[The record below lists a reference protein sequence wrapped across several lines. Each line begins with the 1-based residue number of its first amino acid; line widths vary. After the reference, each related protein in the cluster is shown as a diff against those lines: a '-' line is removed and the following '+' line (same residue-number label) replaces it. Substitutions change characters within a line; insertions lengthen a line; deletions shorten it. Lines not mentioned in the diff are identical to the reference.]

1 MPLFIP
7 WLFLPSL
14 KPSEEGITVSTTARE
29 GAMETDKS
37 PDHNEAQEE
46 DDTAVAAE
54 CFLVER
60 TKIIQPASLKD
71 SKLEKLKEVLLDWI
85 NSTLKAE
92 HIVVQSLEDDL
103 YDGLVLHH
111 LLASLAGVHLP
122 LEEIALTSSAQIR
135 KLEVVMQELDKRLD
149 RRAPKC
155 DVSSIHKKDLLTTL
169 HLLVAMVRHFQPEL
183 ELPSDVKVQVAHV
196 EVSGTGIRSDVR
208 SEVLTGESSHS
219 ENLGSTHGDA
229 NQVEELLRME
239 AHEVALAKQALLGF
253 VNTSVARLGLHVSD
267 LDKQF
272 SDGVILLLLIGQ
284 LEGFFIPLCDFR
296 LTPVNHAQM
305 LHNVSLALSLLTH
318 LGLRVSSVQPQDVV
332 AQDVAATLKV
342 LYALFNKHAKQK

>member
-1 MPLFIP
+1 
-7 WLFLPSL
+7 
-14 KPSEEGITVSTTARE
+14 
-29 GAMETDKS
+29 
-37 PDHNEAQEE
+37 
-46 DDTAVAAE
+46 
-54 CFLVER
+54 
-60 TKIIQPASLKD
+60 SLKD
-71 SKLEKLKEVLLDWI
+71 SKLEKLKEVLQDWI

-92 HIVVQSLEDDL
+92 HIVVQSLDDDL

-135 KLEVVMQELDKRLD
+135 KLEIVVEELDKRLG
-149 RRAPKC
+149 RRDPEW
-155 DVSSIHKKDLLTTL
+155 DGRGFHQRNLLATL

-183 ELPSDVKVQVAHV
+183 ELPSDVKVQVALV
-196 EVSGTGIRSDVR
+196 EVSRRLGQGKALGRVLAHADVR
-208 SEVLTGESSHS
+208 
-219 ENLGSTHGDA
+219 
-229 NQVEELLRME
+229 
-239 AHEVALAKQALLGF
+239 ALLGF

-284 LEGFFIPLCDFR
+284 LEGFFIPLCDFS

-305 LHNVSLALSLLTH
+305 RRNLFDCKEQVTH
-318 LGLRVSSVQPQDVV
+318 PVNFSCLDVV

-342 LYALFNKHAKQK
+342 LYALFNKHAKQKEKMAAQCD

>member
-1 MPLFIP
+1 M
-7 WLFLPSL
+7 S
-14 KPSEEGITVSTTARE
+14 KVSTTARE

-46 DDTAVAAE
+46 DDAAVDAE

-71 SKLEKLKEVLLDWI
+71 SKLEKLKEVLQDWI

-92 HIVVQSLEDDL
+92 HIVVQSLDDDL

-135 KLEVVMQELDKRLD
+135 KLEIVVEELDKRLG
-149 RRAPKC
+149 RRDPEW
-155 DVSSIHKKDLLTTL
+155 DVSSIHKKDLLATL

-183 ELPSDVKVQVAHV
+183 ELPSDVKVQVALV

-219 ENLGSTHGDA
+219 DNLGSTHGDA

-284 LEGFFIPLCDFR
+284 LEGFFIPLCDFS

-305 LHNVSLALSLLTH
+305 MSSLRTW
-318 LGLRVSSVQPQDVV
+318 QP
-332 AQDVAATLKV
+332 
-342 LYALFNKHAKQK
+342 H